1 MQSNMHHSSTSE
13 GPAARATKRSRPLL
27 PDIGQSFDSS
37 NSGSDNVLFSVTNSR
52 STTTRINGRGYMGR
66 KIEVRKDGHIYVD
79 DKRAEQEDETRY
91 KPATITVEGNVKT
104 LGVESGAVTVH
115 GDTQSVCTVNGDI
128 YIAGDAK
135 GVCTTM
141 SGKIS
146 ISGCYE
152 GQAPPS
158 TMSGKITIKNKQK
171 RRRSSHG
178 GGGDDEKITH
188 KRVAKTNKHKRDAER
203 KEEKANKKS
212 RRK

>member
-1 MQSNMHHSSTSE
+1 
-13 GPAARATKRSRPLL
+13 
-27 PDIGQSFDSS
+27 
-37 NSGSDNVLFSVTNSR
+37 
-52 STTTRINGRGYMGR
+52 
-66 KIEVRKDGHIYVD
+66 VD

-171 RRRSSHG
+171 RRRSSNG
-178 GGGDDEKITH
+178 GGGEDEKITH